1 MSLTPAAAEVLRAL
15 SGIVSRFGPWY
26 LFGAQAV
33 IAYGVPRLSAD
44 VDVTLRL
51 AEQSPE
57 AFVEAMRAAGFEI
70 RIKDPTIGTMEA
82 VSQHLRL
89 GARSVNLF
97 PVIRPRPRHNDRND
111 ERPVSPG

>member
-51 AEQSPE
+51 AEQSTE
-57 AFVEAMRAAGFEI
+57 ALSRPCVAPALRSESRI
-70 RIKDPTIGTMEA
+70 R
-82 VSQHLRL
+82 R
-89 GARSVNLF
+89 
-97 PVIRPRPRHNDRND
+97 
-111 ERPVSPG
+111 